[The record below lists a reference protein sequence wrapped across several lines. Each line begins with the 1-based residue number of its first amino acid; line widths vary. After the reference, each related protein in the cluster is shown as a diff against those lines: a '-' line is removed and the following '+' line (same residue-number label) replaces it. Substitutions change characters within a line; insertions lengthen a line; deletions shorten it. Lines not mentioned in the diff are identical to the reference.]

1 VTDFSQRFK
10 GSDVAWL
17 AVDASEHVAVFT
29 TAGLGPIPESALE
42 SVEHAEALIRALP
55 VRGGHTLI
63 VSIPRPDDFVDFS
76 ARGFFSYDWQDLH
89 RSIAQERGAYDL
101 MSVPISPISL
111 SALPQELRR
120 LAEMTRLKVTFGDL
134 EVRVLAAVV

>member
-1 VTDFSQRFK
+1 MTDFSQRFK

-42 SVEHAEALIRALP
+42 SVEQAEALIRALP
-55 VRGGHTLI
+55 VQCDHTLL
-63 VSIPRPDDFVDFS
+63 VSVPRPDDFVDFA
-76 ARGFFSYDWQDLH
+76 ARGLFSYDWQDLH
-89 RSIAQERGAYDL
+89 RSITQERGAYHL
-101 MSVPISPISL
+101 MSRPVSPPSL
-111 SALPQELRR
+111 STLPQEIRR
-120 LAEMTRLKVTFGDL
+120 LAEMTRLSVSFGDL